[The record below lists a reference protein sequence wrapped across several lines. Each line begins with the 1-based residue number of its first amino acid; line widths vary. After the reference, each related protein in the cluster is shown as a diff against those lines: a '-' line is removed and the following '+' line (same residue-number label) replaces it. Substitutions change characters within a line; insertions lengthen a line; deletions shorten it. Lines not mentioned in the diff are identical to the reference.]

1 MPPIDRRFL
10 LNASLFGAVAGFFP
24 GFASHAAEAPLPRL
38 GPARPFSFAW
48 LRDHARNLS
57 AYAAPVAPA
66 ADLVQQIDFD
76 ASQKIRFRGDCALW
90 RKSAVPFPIRFFHL
104 NKFVP
109 YPVRIHAVSGRTA
122 REILYTPQCFDYGGT
137 RLAQKLPADL
147 GFSGFR
153 VMDGQGSETD
163 WLAFQGASYFRTAGA
178 ENQYGASARGIAVNT
193 AASTTEEFPR
203 FSEFWIAES
212 PGGPV
217 TVYALLEGPSMTGA
231 YKFAAVRVGGIVID
245 VHAELFLRAEVTRL
259 GIAPLTSMYWYGENE
274 RPRAVDWRPEIHDSD
289 GLALWT
295 GKGERIWRPLIDPPV
310 VQTNSFLDENPKGFG
325 LMQRDR
331 DFDHYQDDGAFY
343 NRRPG
348 IWVEPRGNWGAG
360 AVQLVEIPTDD
371 EVHDNIV
378 AYWKPS
384 APVGAGDA
392 PVFDYRLYWQDQ
404 EPHPPQGIAQV
415 IATRIGRGGIPGA
428 PPPPTGQW
436 KFVVDFAGGTLAT
449 MASRYDVSPI
459 VTLSRG
465 KVENRYVIKVVGTNI
480 WRALFDV
487 SFTGS
492 EPLDLRCFLR
502 LNDKTLTETWLYQFF
517 PSV

>member
-1 MPPIDRRFL
+1 VPPIDRRFL
-10 LNASLFGAVAGFFP
+10 LNASLSGLVAGFFAP
-24 GFASHAAEAPLPRL
+24 SASRAAEAPLPHL
-38 GPARPFSFAW
+38 GPTRPFSFAW

-76 ASQKIRFRGDCALW
+76 ATQKIRFRRECALW
-90 RKSAVPFPIRFFHL
+90 RKSTAPFPIRFFHL

-109 YPVRIHAVSGRTA
+109 DPVRIHAVSGRSA
-122 REILYTPQCFDYGGT
+122 REILYTPRCFDYDGT
-137 RLAQKLPADL
+137 RLAQKLPPDL

-153 VMDGQGSETD
+153 VMDGQANETD

-178 ENQYGASARGIAVNT
+178 DNQYGASARGVAVNT
-193 AASTTEEFPR
+193 AASTAEEFPR

-212 PGGPV
+212 PGAPV

-231 YKFAAVRVGGIVID
+231 YKFAAVRTGGVVID

-289 GLALWT
+289 GLAIWT
-295 GKGERIWRPLIDPPV
+295 GKGERIWRPLIEPPV
-310 VQTNSFLDENPKGFG
+310 IQTNSFVDENPKGFG

-348 IWVEPRGNWGAG
+348 IWVEPRGNWGGG

-384 APVGAGDA
+384 APVGAGDT

-404 EPHPPQGIAQV
+404 EPHSPQGIAQV
-415 IATRIGRGGIPGA
+415 VATRIGRGGIPGA
-428 PPPPTGQW
+428 PPPKGQW
-436 KFVVDFAGGTLAT
+436 KFVVDFAGGALAG
-449 MASRYDVSPI
+449 MAARYDVSPI

-465 KVENRYVIKVVGTNI
+465 KVENHYVIKVVGTSI

-487 SFTGS
+487 SFTGL
-492 EPLDLRCFLR
+492 EPLDLRCYLR
-502 LNDKTLTETWLYQFF
+502 LGDKTLTETWLYQFF
-517 PSV
+517 PST